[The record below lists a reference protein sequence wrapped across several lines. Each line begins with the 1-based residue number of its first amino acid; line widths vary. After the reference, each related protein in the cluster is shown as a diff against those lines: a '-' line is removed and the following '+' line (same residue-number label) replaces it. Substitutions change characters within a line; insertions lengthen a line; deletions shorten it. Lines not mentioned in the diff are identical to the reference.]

1 MIGEVRSPFRGVRK
15 FFYVAFTAA
24 AGISTLFT
32 IPRLIRSVQGG
43 DGAPDLLETAGNAG
57 INIAGNFLIL
67 LHVILYWY
75 ELLGAYVM

>member
-1 MIGEVRSPFRGVRK
+1 MIGEVRSPFRGVRR

-57 INIAGNFLIL
+57 INIAGNFLIS
-67 LHVILYWY
+67 
-75 ELLGAYVM
+75 